1 MPTSATHRPNHAEMP
16 APPRT
21 ARRSQPALILS
32 IQIGARSGECPAD
45 RAQLRRWVRSAL
57 FADAELTLRFVGT
70 TESRQLNAQFR
81 GRDYATNVLTFNYS
95 DEVASHST
103 AALQADIVICL
114 PVLNREAR
122 SQGKAVRDHLAH
134 LVIHGVLHAQGLD
147 HETDEEAIRMESLE
161 TAILKRFRIADPYSA
176 PRRSSGMLARS

>member
-1 MPTSATHRPNHAEMP
+1 MP

-57 FADAELTLRFVGT
+57 LSDADLTLRFVGT

-122 SQGKAVRDHLAH
+122 SQSKAVRDHLAH

-176 PRRSSGMLARS
+176 HRRSSGMLARS

>member
-1 MPTSATHRPNHAEMP
+1 MP

-21 ARRSQPALILS
+21 ARRSQPALNLS

-57 FADAELTLRFVGT
+57 FADADLTLRFVGT

-95 DEVASHST
+95 DEAAAHST
-103 AALQADIVICL
+103 DALQADIVICL

-134 LVIHGVLHAQGLD
+134 LVIHGVLHLQGHD
-147 HETDEEAIRMESLE
+147 HEQPAPAAAMERRE
-161 TAILKRFRIADPYSA
+161 TALLAALGFSDPYRTA
-176 PRRSSGMLARS
+176 PARPGLAA